1 MKNIYLPQII
11 RKLKRRT
18 KKIIY
23 IDSLKSVIQEVM
35 GEEYLDKRAYKI
47 LYYLKKK
54 WRLISLKKSIFFIK
68 DPETVMSEE
77 EITEQYYRQLLHKHC
92 NHVAWKNRYVWWL
105 KALQIQFMDLSI
117 PERIQIVTQ
126 NQQRQEVVVSE
137 KIIQFKKY
145 TARQEL
151 LFKKFKKYTI
161 KQKLRTNTFLVASKE
176 LAVLEVLYSFDSFD
190 NQFELEYVKKAL
202 KKYKNRDVTIR
213 ENILKIW
220 KHHTSINRLH
230 QLLVQVQPK
239 AAEQLMESI
248 KKYGFVL

>member
-1 MKNIYLPQII
+1 
-11 RKLKRRT
+11 
-18 KKIIY
+18 
-23 IDSLKSVIQEVM
+23 
-35 GEEYLDKRAYKI
+35 
-47 LYYLKKK
+47 
-54 WRLISLKKSIFFIK
+54 
-68 DPETVMSEE
+68 
-77 EITEQYYRQLLHKHC
+77 
-92 NHVAWKNRYVWWL
+92 
-105 KALQIQFMDLSI
+105 MDLSI

-213 ENILKIW
+213 ENILKI
-220 KHHTSINRLH
+220 
-230 QLLVQVQPK
+230 
-239 AAEQLMESI
+239 
-248 KKYGFVL
+248 